1 MNKIESFLKF
11 TLPTIVIAS
20 LSYEIF
26 YLWGLDISIADS
38 PISNGD
44 ILRGWQQWYLF
55 LSPLIIITIYPDFLL
70 TLWQKLDEKLTK
82 SPNKDTLIPKLTIIL
97 QRIALGI
104 SYTLLLIYILFG
116 DVFQAFFLLSLS
128 AFFANLTIKLMK
140 SKVIDGISFTLVTSI
155 LIISSIFGSV
165 GSILGL
171 SEKYNSLFSEDSY
184 IEIDN
189 YKKTV
194 IRTYENWTL
203 VRYGF
208 ESYAWIHHQSD
219 RKIIHNTDR
228 THFLGVICYAKR
240 NGYVNNFLGDS
251 ACDVYVKHKTIEDD
265 EDEYCLLDA
274 LKRDESKQENLLKK
288 CLKIELK

>member
-11 TLPTIVIAS
+11 TLPTIVVTS
-20 LSYEIF
+20 LSYEIC

-70 TLWQKLDEKLTK
+70 TLWQKLDDKLTK

-97 QRIALGI
+97 QRIAFGI
-104 SYTLLLIYILFG
+104 SYTLLLTYILFG
-116 DVFQAFFLLSLS
+116 DVFQTFFILSLTT
-128 AFFANLTIKLMK
+128 FFSNLTIKLMK
-140 SKVIDGISFTLVTSI
+140 SKVIDGISFVLVTSI

-171 SEKYNSLFSEDSY
+171 SEKYHSLISEDSY

-251 ACDVYVKHKTIEDD
+251 TCDVYVKHRTINDD

-274 LKRDESKQENLLKK
+274 LKRDESKQEDLLKK
-288 CLKIELK
+288 CLKIETR